1 MMRKARHVVEL
12 WQSMGRGKIPRRD
25 DFKIANF
32 PMLAPHLMVASV
44 ANQLSEYQVTH
55 AGSAVEQS
63 YGWGL
68 NGLSFARIDLGA
80 VKDEVLEDYE
90 FCATKRVVIRLVSP
104 QPDAAARG
112 QRRHHGMA
120 ARRTRADRGF
130 ALERRDA
137 RLGQCDVNLERPFGA
152 GSFSYRRSKAP
163 DMRS

>member
-12 WQSMGRGKIPRRD
+12 WQSIGRGKIPRRD
-25 DFKIANF
+25 DFRLANF

-44 ANQLSEYQVTH
+44 ANQLSDYQVTH

-90 FCATKRVVIRLVSP
+90 FCATKRVVIVSRHVMTIGADDRVEVQRVLLPFDLALSERVGQVVAWFHLSPMPRL
-104 QPDAAARG
+104 AARG
-112 QRRHHGMA
+112 VITEWRREE
-120 ARRTRADRGF
+120 RT
-130 ALERRDA
+130 LIDA
-137 RLGQCDVNLERPFGA
+137 SV
-152 GSFSYRRSKAP
+152 
-163 DMRS
+163 